1 MGSSSSKLCGA
12 ATAARTSL
20 RRLILQVLLIPLP
33 LAGGCFSA
41 EGDIAG
47 VDDAGEVAGRCIL
60 TDESD
65 RLADQVLQLINLER
79 AVEELPPV
87 IRNEQLDKIASD
99 YACRM
104 IEEDFLEHIDPL
116 SGYGPGD
123 RAVIGRYRFLW
134 IGETL
139 AAGQETPADVVKAW
153 MDSPAHRDIILDS
166 KWVDVGIGVREGGE
180 YGSYW
185 VQEFA
190 VPAE

>member
-1 MGSSSSKLCGA
+1 
-12 ATAARTSL
+12 
-20 RRLILQVLLIPLP
+20 
-33 LAGGCFSA
+33 
-41 EGDIAG
+41 
-47 VDDAGEVAGRCIL
+47 
-60 TDESD
+60 
-65 RLADQVLQLINLER
+65 
-79 AVEELPPV
+79 
-87 IRNEQLDKIASD
+87 
-99 YACRM
+99 M